1 MADEQKT
8 EQPTPRRLLKA
19 REEGR
24 FPVSREFVSAM
35 QFLAF
40 VAVLT
45 WTANDWFS
53 GACQI
58 TRFLLKRAFQSD
70 LSAADTIALF
80 RSLILSDLTPLLL
93 AGGLLV
99 CISVF
104 ANLIVTRMGF
114 ALSRLT
120 PDFSRLDPISR
131 LRQLPG
137 QNLPLLLQAV
147 ILLPVFGF
155 AVYFVI
161 RENLESYLAL
171 PLVGLQSAIGRV
183 ASSYSELLW
192 RAAGVFLIFGVV
204 DLFHQQRRYR
214 NQLRM
219 SKQEIREESKE
230 QEGDP
235 QLKMRIRRIQ
245 RDLARRNMMKAVPTA
260 SAVVVNPTHYAVA
273 IRYRMDSQTAPV
285 VVAKGK
291 NYLALRIRQRAIEN
305 QVPIVENPPL
315 AQALYKSVN
324 VGQEIP
330 AHLYRAVAEILAYIY
345 KLMNGR
351 LPGQ

>member
-1 MADEQKT
+1 MADAQKT

-35 QFLAF
+35 QFLGFAAL
-40 VAVLT
+40 VT
-45 WTANDWFS
+45 WTAETWFA
-53 GACQI
+53 GACRA
-58 TRFLLKRAFQSD
+58 TRFLLKRAFQGD
-70 LSAADTIALF
+70 FTPGDAVVLF
-80 RSLILSDLTPLLL
+80 RSLIFTDMTPLLL
-93 AGGLLV
+93 AGGLLAV
-99 CISVF
+99 ISVVS
-104 ANLIVTRMGF
+104 NLLVTRMGF
-114 ALSRLT
+114 APSRIA

-137 QNLPLLLQAV
+137 QNFPLLLQAV
-147 ILLPVFGF
+147 VLLPVFGF
-155 AVYFVI
+155 AVYFVVK
-161 RENLESYLAL
+161 ENLESYLAL
-171 PLVGLQSAIGRV
+171 PLVGLQSAVSRV
-183 ASSYSELLW
+183 AASYSQLLW
-192 RAAGVFLIFGVV
+192 RAAAVFLVVGVI

-219 SKQEIREESKE
+219 TKQEVREEAKE

-235 QLKMRIRRIQ
+235 QIKMRIRRIQ

-260 SAVVVNPTHYAVA
+260 SAVIVNPTHFAVA
-273 IRYRMDSQTAPV
+273 IRYRMESQTAPV

-291 NYLALRIRQRAIEN
+291 NYLALRIRQKATDHQI
-305 QVPIVENPPL
+305 PIVENPPL
-315 AQALYKSVN
+315 AQALYKSVD

-345 KLMNGR
+345 RLMNGR